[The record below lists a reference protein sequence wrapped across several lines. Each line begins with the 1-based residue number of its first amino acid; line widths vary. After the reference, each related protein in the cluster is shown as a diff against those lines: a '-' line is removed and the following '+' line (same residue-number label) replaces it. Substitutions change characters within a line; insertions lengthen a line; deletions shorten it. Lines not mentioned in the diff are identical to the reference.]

1 MSLLIVNRVSSG
13 YRGDLICRDVDITV
27 EANEVVCILG
37 RNGVGK
43 TTLLKTILGIVR
55 RQSGEI
61 TLDGIEIGR
70 LGPNRIARSGIGY
83 VPQGRRLFGHLTV
96 RDNLRLGSVGALGHL
111 AMPADDVMD
120 LFPILR
126 ERLDQRASTLSGG
139 EQQMVAIARALAA
152 RPRLL
157 LCDEPTEGLQPS
169 MVSHVE
175 HSLRTAAIEL
185 GSAILLVEQN
195 IRLAA
200 ALASR
205 GYVLETGRVVEA
217 GPVEQITADEVV
229 ERRIA
234 FSRIRTHAG
243 GR

>member
-1 MSLLIVNRVSSG
+1 MTLVLEGVSSG
-13 YRGDLICRDVDITV
+13 YRGDVICRDVDLAV
-27 EANEVVCILG
+27 GANEVVCILG

-55 RQSGEI
+55 RQAGSI
-61 TLDGIEIGR
+61 TWDGVEIGR
-70 LGPNRIARSGIGY
+70 LGPNLIARSGIGY
-83 VPQGRRLFGHLTV
+83 VPQGRRLFGSLTV
-96 RDNLRLGSVGALGHL
+96 RDNLRLGSVAGSGRL
-111 AMPADDVMD
+111 AMPFDDVMD

-169 MVSHVE
+169 MVNHVE
-175 HSLRTAAIEL
+175 RSLRIASTEL

-195 IRLAA
+195 IRVAGE
-200 ALASR
+200 LASR
-205 GYVLETGRVVEA
+205 GYILETGRVVES
-217 GPVEQITADEVV
+217 GSVEQITTDEVL

-234 FSRIRTHAG
+234 FSRIRTAAN